1 MHEVQD
7 RTWQTARYER
17 PATIEDA
24 LAILDTHRDQVR
36 VIAGGTD
43 LLLELQ
49 RTTHRAEILLD
60 LSSIP
65 AMDRIGLV
73 DGHIS
78 LSPLTTHRQV
88 ATSQL
93 IQDAGLP
100 LAQASLEVGSP
111 QLRNRATVVGNV
123 VTASPANDTISAL
136 VALGA
141 SVELSSISGVRN
153 IPISDFHTGVR
164 KTVMRSDELVT
175 KISFPALAENHR
187 GMFAKVGLRSA
198 QAISIVHAAI
208 VLSMDGDVVTDCR
221 IALGSVAP
229 TIILARAAS
238 LLVGNE
244 LTADPIAACAQA
256 VADEIRP
263 ISDGRATAEYR
274 KDVLRVT
281 VARML
286 GALAHGNANATWP
299 NRIITLSDERDAVE
313 RPSASLTD
321 ANEITIAVNGTPVT
335 AAGGLNETLLD
346 WIRNNATSASGLAL
360 TGTKEGCG
368 EGECGACTVQMDG
381 QAVLSCLIPA
391 AAASDA
397 QVTTVEG
404 LTSPTDQSL
413 QQSMVA
419 CGAVQCGYCTPGF
432 VVSGS
437 SMLQEHSELSDTE
450 IRDGLS
456 GNLCRCT
463 GYQSIVE
470 AVSISQRTE
479 A

>member
-7 RTWQTARYER
+7 RSWEAGRYER
-17 PATIEDA
+17 PSTIPEA
-24 LAILDTHRDQVR
+24 LAILNAHADRVR

-65 AMDRIGLV
+65 G
-73 DGHIS
+73 IS
-78 LSPLTTHRQV
+78 DIALADNTIAISPLTTHRQAAQSSV
-88 ATSQL
+88 IQQL
-93 IQDAGLP
+93 GLP

-141 SVELSSISGVRN
+141 SVELSSLSGVRN
-153 IPISDFHTGVR
+153 VPISQFHTGVR
-164 KTVMRSDELVT
+164 KTVMRPDELVT
-175 KISFPALAENHR
+175 KLRFPAMRDNQKA
-187 GMFAKVGLRSA
+187 MFAKVGLRSA

-208 VLSMDGDVVTDCR
+208 VLSMNGNVVTDCR

-229 TIILARAAS
+229 TIILAQAAAS
-238 LLVGNE
+238 LAGKE
-244 LTADPIAACAQA
+244 LTQESIDACAQA
-256 VADEIRP
+256 VADEVQP

-274 KDVLRVT
+274 KEVLRVT

-286 GALAHGNANATWP
+286 GALAQGNARATWP
-299 NRIITLSDERDAVE
+299 DRIITLSDERDGVQ
-313 RPSASLTD
+313 PSPASVTGADQITLTI
-321 ANEITIAVNGTPVT
+321 NRTPVT
-335 AAGGLNETLLD
+335 ASGGLNETLLD
-346 WIRNNATSASGLAL
+346 WIRGNATSPSGAAL

-391 AAASDA
+391 VAASGA
-397 QVTTVEG
+397 EVTTVEG
-404 LTSPTDQSL
+404 LTSASDQSL
-413 QQSMVA
+413 QESMVA

-437 SMLQEHSELSDTE
+437 LMLQEHPALSENE

-463 GYQSIVE
+463 GYQSIVQ
-470 AVSISQRTE
+470 ALTISQGSSL
-479 A
+479 